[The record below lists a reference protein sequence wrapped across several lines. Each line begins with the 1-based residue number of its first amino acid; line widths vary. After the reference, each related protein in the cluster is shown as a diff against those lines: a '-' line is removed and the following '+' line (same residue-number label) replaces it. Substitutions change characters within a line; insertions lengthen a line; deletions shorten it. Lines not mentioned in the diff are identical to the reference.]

1 MWNCCH
7 IHTSSKLAPLNYG
20 WIILLSAPRF
30 RLSLCIRSFL
40 SSLSKQSDPGT
51 LTSQTWASEWVI
63 EKYFQVLRSLTCSL
77 SMTRTTPSPS
87 VCTSVWSGWSL
98 AWTSAWSCGVRRMW
112 PGRMFCYQVRFR
124 SWSLMSNWFTIWKLK

>member
-7 IHTSSKLAPLNYG
+7 IHTSSKLSPLYYV
-20 WIILLSAPRF
+20 WIILLSAHRF
-30 RLSLCIRSFL
+30 WLSLCIRSFL

-98 AWTSAWSCGVRRMW
+98 VWTSAWSCGGRGMW
-112 PGRMFCYQVRFR
+112 SVSRILCRVSFWLSMNFHFNPF
-124 SWSLMSNWFTIWKLK
+124 L